1 MTTSEAHQQRRHPP
15 PRPMQSSVLNKP
27 PKAMASDRKD
37 PTILKRRGVW
47 DGTGSVDHDPKYK
60 ASAQGRRPENLET
73 PNAKA
78 NRTN

>member
-1 MTTSEAHQQRRHPP
+1 
-15 PRPMQSSVLNKP
+15 
-27 PKAMASDRKD
+27 MASDRKD